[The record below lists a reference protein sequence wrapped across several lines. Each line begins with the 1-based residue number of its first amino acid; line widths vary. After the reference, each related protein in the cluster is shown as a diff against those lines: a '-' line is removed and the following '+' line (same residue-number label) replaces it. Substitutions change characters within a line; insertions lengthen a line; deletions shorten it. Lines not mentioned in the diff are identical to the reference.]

1 MERLACP
8 KTSLIDLTFV
18 PFFNSVTC
26 TSLIVLYI
34 QILVYSYYKLLHYP
48 PPPPMICTYII
59 VNF

>member
-48 PPPPMICTYII
+48 PPSL
-59 VNF
+59 